1 MDGGLVF
8 ILMLIGGIA
17 WLVKTALGTD
27 QDGHDNSSW
36 GKASRR
42 DLTPENELDAA
53 IRNAEIRAEERRRA
67 RREPARDRSGTS
79 DRTEAGA
86 STTAVGAVGAAALAA
101 RGTGSPGSEDS
112 SVEEEQSF
120 IDDEGYRPPWM
131 RGRDDDPDAASER
144 EDEVVGPEVDANAAE
159 GEVVGPEERQDAE
172 PGVEPIPFTIGAG
185 EPEPFTIASAFTET
199 SDADDAEAD
208 PADEPEDAAAAA
220 AEDPAV
226 DSEEAERA
234 DEAEAD
240 APALGSVYTP
250 TSVYTSSSFSLY
262 PDGSAPAGDD
272 TASER

>member
-36 GKASRR
+36 GQASRR

-144 EDEVVGPEVDANAAE
+144 EDEVVGPE
-159 GEVVGPEERQDAE
+159 ERQDAE

-208 PADEPEDAAAAA
+208 PADEPEDAPAAA